1 MIILGVD
8 PGSKRVGYGLLEKTG
23 AKLNLLDAGL
33 LEINKPL
40 PLNLLE
46 IENGLTGLI
55 KKFRPERMAVEKL
68 FFMNNQKTGIEVS
81 QARGVILLSALKN
94 KIKISEY
101 APNEVKLAV
110 SGYGLADKKAVEKM
124 VKLILNKPDL
134 KLIDDAIDALALAI
148 TGASRLD

>member
-46 IENGLTGLI
+46 IESGLTGLI
-55 KKFRPERMAVEKL
+55 KKFRPERMAIEKL

-134 KLIDDAIDALALAI
+134 KLIDDAVDALALAI